1 MTAREKANEYRLARW
16 AQIIHERS
24 ESGLS
29 VRKYCEEIGVHANT
43 YYRWQ
48 NKLRKESL
56 KSISPDKQA
65 EATVPALPEGW
76 ALCNAEEKATLANRM
91 KTLPIE
97 IGVCRVMVDSEVDPE
112 LLTRVCRVL
121 VSLC

>member
-1 MTAREKANEYRLARW
+1 M
-16 AQIIHERS
+16 
-24 ESGLS
+24 
-29 VRKYCEEIGVHANT
+29 IGVHANT
-43 YYRWQ
+43 YYKWQ

-56 KSISPDKQA
+56 KGICPDTQA
-65 EATVPALPEGW
+65 EGTGSALPEGW
-76 ALCNAEEKATLANRM
+76 ALCNAEEKALVANRK

-97 IGVCRVMVDSEVDPE
+97 IGVCRVMVDLEVDPE